1 MYKKLIT
8 GGVLAGL
15 IAAGAVAGTVSAQ
28 AVADATGLTEEQ
40 AIEIALVEVPGE
52 VLEVELERDDGARI
66 FEIEILT
73 AEDEEMYVEID
84 AETGEVLE
92 IEADDDGHDCDDD
105 D

>member
-1 MYKKLIT
+1 MDKKLIT

-15 IAAGAVAGTVSAQ
+15 IAASALTGTVSAQ

-40 AIEIALVEVPGE
+40 AIEIALIEVPGE
-52 VLEVELERDDGARI
+52 LLDVELERDDGTTV
-66 FEIEILT
+66 FEVEILT
-73 AEDEEMYVEID
+73 EEDEEFYVAID

-92 IEADDDGHDCDDD
+92 IEAEDDDPDCDDD